1 MPRTRL
7 SSMPSMTLQE
17 RIESSLSRSEAKVF
31 LRKEFDRFGGYD
43 QVGRALRGIIAKGL
57 LVKAGYGIY
66 VKAKKSSIT
75 GNPVPVAPPIHV
87 RAPPP
92 AKLPG
97 PGRSTDRG
105 RRRSAGQARGAGPAE
120 LGCGHLHG
128 RPLHPDAHGRRALR
142 RQFTR
147 APQDRLCKQNGEVR
161 ALRRL
166 PAADIEKIV
175 DFAAEAGELLPPY
188 ALEKD

>member
-75 GNPVPVAPPIHV
+75 GNPVPVAPLIEV
-87 RAPPP
+87 GAAAL
-92 AKLPG
+92 AKLGGQAQPSSAAATYMA
-97 PGRSTDRG
+97 GRSTQMPMGDALCVGSSRV
-105 RRRSAGQARGAGPAE
+105 RRKIGFASK
-120 LGCGHLHG
+120 
-128 RPLHPDAHGRRALR
+128 
-142 RQFTR
+142 T
-147 APQDRLCKQNGEVR
+147 VR
-161 ALRRL
+161 FER
-166 PAADIEKIV
+166 
-175 DFAAEAGELLPPY
+175 
-188 ALEKD
+188 